1 MASIRKR
8 GSNSYLIVVSRG
20 YDYEGNRLKSV
31 QKTVKPP
38 KEYTPKQAEKWVKE
52 QAILFE
58 REVQHTPEPIN
69 RSITLAKYIEHWV
82 TDVGPK
88 KLADSTF
95 RRDEQDIRRILPA
108 LGNYKLTDLRKEV
121 IREFYEETRHTPRL
135 DGRGNLSEK
144 SVEGLHNT
152 LCGILSAAVDEGY
165 LTHNPAW
172 RCYKP
177 KGQKKER
184 PVADEETVKK
194 LITAFEGQSMKY
206 ETYFKLVLAT
216 GLRRGEA
223 CGLKWSDINWRKR
236 TIHVQR
242 GVVKLSH
249 QESITKAP
257 KTASGDRLVYL
268 SKEMCQLLKAWR
280 KECEW
285 DREQTANETVSEDDY
300 LFRQPNGKPMNPCTF
315 TYRFK
320 LILKANNLPLDLNVH
335 SLRHTNASLLIAQG
349 VDLLHLFHRTRHLPQ
364 MTADDLKSVGKRQQ
378 QRHQIF
384 PVPLHRLAFHAAFGG
399 QRGDGELSGIGE
411 LRKKSG
417 ILPRT
422 GQHTVAGCQRPFLLR
437 AVFGNVGQP
446 QAVLP
451 QLLRKCHDLLLRHAH
466 LLPVRDLVVTGIDGF
481 QQCSSL
487 CIPVYRLIQ
496 RDLPG
501 VALLHPL
508 IVDQAVANSRLQFRT
523 FP

>member
-69 RSITLAKYIEHWV
+69 RSITLAKYIEHWAA
-82 TDVGPK
+82 DVGPK

-121 IREFYEETRHTPRL
+121 IREFYEKMRHTPRL

-249 QESITKAP
+249 QESITKDP
-257 KTASGDRLVYL
+257 KTSSGDRMVYL

-285 DREQTANETVSEDDY
+285 DRQQTANETVDEDDY

-320 LILKANNLPLDLNVH
+320 LILKANNLPLDLSVH
-335 SLRHTNASLLIAQG
+335 SLRHTNASLLISQG
-349 VDLLHLFHRTRHLPQ
+349 VDVR
-364 MTADDLKSVGKRQQ
+364 
-378 QRHQIF
+378 
-384 PVPLHRLAFHAAFGG
+384 
-399 QRGDGELSGIGE
+399 
-411 LRKKSG
+411 
-417 ILPRT
+417 
-422 GQHTVAGCQRPFLLR
+422 TVASLLGH
-437 AVFGNVGQP
+437 A
-446 QAVLP
+446 QASTTLDIYAHAFDKNK
-451 QLLRKCHDLLLRHAH
+451 RKAQEKLGKAIGL
-466 LLPVRDLVVTGIDGF
+466 
-481 QQCSSL
+481 
-487 CIPVYRLIQ
+487 
-496 RDLPG
+496 
-501 VALLHPL
+501 
-508 IVDQAVANSRLQFRT
+508 
-523 FP
+523 